1 MIDYKGTLN
10 IWQSFSTLEE
20 SHLTTS

>member
-10 IWQSFSTLEE
+10 ICQSFSTLEE